1 MSKGKWQKGKITGD
15 QEILSRDEALRIL
28 SEQAKN
34 GSVTAAVALG
44 GRFGRS
50 HRRKKTWTMSSPA
63 SWAVTGS

>member
-34 GSVTAAVALG
+34 GSVTAAVALE
-44 GRFGRS
+44 RALRS
-50 HRRKKTWTMSSPA
+50 KPPA
-63 SWAVTGS
+63 EENVDDELARILGQ